1 MHGSAKNRLPGEP
14 EKRAIFSNLCPKT
27 AMKNLFQPFT
37 FNNGVEIPNRLAV
50 APMTHFASTPQG
62 RISEEER
69 LFLQGRASGFGL
81 FIAAA
86 TLVSPEGQSFEGEPY
101 AISAADVPSLSEVAK
116 IIQAQGAKAILQ
128 LHHGGKLAEKH
139 LIGSLDKIAPSD
151 DSATGSRAMTEAEI
165 ARVIAAFGH
174 AAEWAIQA
182 GFDGVEI
189 HGANG
194 YLLQQFYSGH
204 SNRRADE
211 WGQNRLR
218 FPLAVTDAV
227 LAAREKHRRPGFII
241 GYRFSP
247 EEPQE
252 NGITMTETFALV
264 DALVQKP
271 LQYLHVSLHDFF
283 SCARRGADSQRMRV
297 DLLHQHIGGKLPLM
311 AVGGLLTA
319 AQIEKAWATGA
330 AELIAL
336 GRAVLLNSNMA
347 ELLKSGEYD
356 RIETELDP
364 AQKAKYRYPENLWKR
379 NMQNAGFLPKVK
391 GA

>member
-1 MHGSAKNRLPGEP
+1 
-14 EKRAIFSNLCPKT
+14 
-27 AMKNLFQPFT
+27 
-37 FNNGVEIPNRLAV
+37 
-50 APMTHFASTPQG
+50 
-62 RISEEER
+62 
-69 LFLQGRASGFGL
+69 
-81 FIAAA
+81 
-86 TLVSPEGQSFEGEPY
+86 
-101 AISAADVPSLSEVAK
+101 
-116 IIQAQGAKAILQ
+116 
-128 LHHGGKLAEKH
+128 
-139 LIGSLDKIAPSD
+139 
-151 DSATGSRAMTEAEI
+151 
-165 ARVIAAFGH
+165 
-174 AAEWAIQA
+174 
-182 GFDGVEI
+182 
-189 HGANG
+189 
-194 YLLQQFYSGH
+194 
-204 SNRRADE
+204 
-211 WGQNRLR
+211 
-218 FPLAVTDAV
+218 
-227 LAAREKHRRPGFII
+227 
-241 GYRFSP
+241 
-247 EEPQE
+247 
-252 NGITMTETFALV
+252 MTETFALV

>member
-1 MHGSAKNRLPGEP
+1 
-14 EKRAIFSNLCPKT
+14 
-27 AMKNLFQPFT
+27 MKNLFQPFT

-139 LIGSLDKIAPSD
+139 LIGGLDKIAPSD

-218 FPLAVTDAV
+218 F
-227 LAAREKHRRPGFII
+227 
-241 GYRFSP
+241 
-247 EEPQE
+247 
-252 NGITMTETFALV
+252 
-264 DALVQKP
+264 
-271 LQYLHVSLHDFF
+271 
-283 SCARRGADSQRMRV
+283 
-297 DLLHQHIGGKLPLM
+297 
-311 AVGGLLTA
+311 
-319 AQIEKAWATGA
+319 QI
-330 AELIAL
+330 
-336 GRAVLLNSNMA
+336 GRAHV
-347 ELLKSGEYD
+347 
-356 RIETELDP
+356 
-364 AQKAKYRYPENLWKR
+364 
-379 NMQNAGFLPKVK
+379 
-391 GA
+391 